1 MFLFFGV
8 RGSSGLC
15 ACYSAMGAFLWM
27 VFLILRAVL
36 LITVMMNVKA
46 RKSVMVGRM
55 ATVIRVSSSVMAV
68 SVCVSFSL
76 MVLL

>member
-8 RGSSGLC
+8 RGGCGLC
-15 ACYSAMGAFLWM
+15 AYYSAMGAFPWM

-36 LITVMMNVKA
+36 LTTVMMNVKA
-46 RKSVMVGRM
+46 RKSAMVSRM

-68 SVCVSFSL
+68 SICVPFL
-76 MVLL
+76 